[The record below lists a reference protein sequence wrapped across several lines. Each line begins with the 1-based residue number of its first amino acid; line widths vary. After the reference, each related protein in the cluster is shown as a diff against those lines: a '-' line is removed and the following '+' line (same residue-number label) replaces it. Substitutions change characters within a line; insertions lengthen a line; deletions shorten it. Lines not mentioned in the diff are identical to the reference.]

1 MCCVRDKVSTRL
13 DLFSYLSLSIFLDG
27 SQTDFTKLNAQ
38 VRIIPVLPP
47 SSPIPLSRLSPHR
60 SNFRVHHLAESD
72 APPVESTSESLPTPI
87 YNTAFLLS
95 VTPKPHL
102 LSVHALKQDI
112 PSYADALALLRIW
125 ANQRGYGEGKKMCV
139 RGFQGRGAWW
149 SSLLEM
155 VVNGEEPV
163 VNAISKATRKRPLGK
178 GLSSYQLFKAAL
190 NFLSKSLIFLMN
202 SWKLMT
208 IRPS

>member
-1 MCCVRDKVSTRL
+1 
-13 DLFSYLSLSIFLDG
+13 
-27 SQTDFTKLNAQ
+27 
-38 VRIIPVLPP
+38 
-47 SSPIPLSRLSPHR
+47 
-60 SNFRVHHLAESD
+60 
-72 APPVESTSESLPTPI
+72 
-87 YNTAFLLS
+87 
-95 VTPKPHL
+95 
-102 LSVHALKQDI
+102 
-112 PSYADALALLRIW
+112 
-125 ANQRGYGEGKKMCV
+125 MCV

-163 VNAISKATRKRPLGK
+163 VNAISKVTRKRPLGK